1 MVGDEFE
8 DGECKLPS
16 LVLQTHFSARH
27 RVAMFQAPK
36 PKNSLR
42 TLRKYT
48 DEIVRY
54 EVAPIIIV
62 RMASTFPF
70 SQGTII

>member
-1 MVGDEFE
+1 MQITIPCIADPLLGTASGGDVSSS
-8 DGECKLPS
+8 K
-16 LVLQTHFSARH
+16 A
-27 RVAMFQAPK
+27 
-36 PKNSLR
+36 KNSLR